1 MTSAGRARPFRDW
14 HLARLRGVAAVRS
27 PDSGVRALRG
37 PYRTL
42 SAVFDPCN
50 CFLIVGPRHV

>member
-50 CFLIVGPRHV
+50 CF